1 MIRFRPVK
9 PCDAAALVEIYRP
22 YVEIKTASLEYD
34 TPSVDEFTRR
44 IETISAEFPYIVCE
58 LDGRIIGY
66 AYAHRYKE
74 RFGYRFCAE
83 LTIYLAGDCTKQGI
97 GRRLYS
103 ALIELLGLMG
113 YKNLYGIVTDPNPG
127 SFALHRSLGF
137 TETGREHLAG
147 VKFGKWLDVVL
158 FERQLG
164 DYNELSDERV
174 CPRTVGELGADVY
187 DSILL
192 KWSDSSQDKKSAKRR
207 EIKND
212 GSLQ

>member
-1 MIRFRPVK
+1 MIRFRPVN

-34 TPSVDEFTRR
+34 TPSVAEFTRR

-83 LTIYLAGDCTKQGI
+83 LTIYLAVDCTKQGI

-103 ALIELLGLMG
+103 ALIELLGQMG

-174 CPRTVGELGADVY
+174 CPRTVCELGADVY

-192 KWSDSSQDKKSAKRR
+192 KWSDSKCG
-207 EIKND
+207 N
-212 GSLQ
+212 